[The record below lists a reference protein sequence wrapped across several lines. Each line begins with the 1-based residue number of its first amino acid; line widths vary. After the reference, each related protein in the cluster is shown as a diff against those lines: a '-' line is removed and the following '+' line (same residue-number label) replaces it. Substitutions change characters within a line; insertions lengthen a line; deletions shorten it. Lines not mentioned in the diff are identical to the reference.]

1 MTLLT
6 SDTTPRPPDVWE
18 PGHRFLLRA
27 AGLPLETVR
36 GLRCPGT
43 GDWADEVLELEER
56 LTADG
61 AALSDLLHGLL
72 GAADAAGSDARR
84 LLLSLRRAVFNN
96 RLPADPGAAGRLVT
110 GLSEPVGA
118 RLADWLA
125 RRTRY
130 ADLLG
135 GGPEL
140 LAREMRDARRSLRE
154 ALAGERFRLGLLLAS
169 PTLDGRLDGYLA
181 DTSAEPGKRMRK
193 IERSAL
199 TYLYRTACKTSPFST
214 LTAVATGT
222 FDPGALDTAPASAP
236 DSAPSAPPA
245 LRVGEEWTSH
255 VRLNVVVLGRLADLI
270 LADPVRRQDLPVVLA
285 PGWGRDEDRIR
296 YVRQWVTT
304 GDDSAAVTF
313 DAVRDRLFYLRG
325 SGTLDRLLTFFSTH
339 EGPRHRDLVDM
350 LRSERGAGPDEAER
364 YAAALLQ
371 LGMVQ
376 VPGLRTDVHSPD
388 PLRSFQQALR
398 GLGAPWAD
406 AVAASLDGPAACLA
420 AYPAAPLT
428 ERRTLLRTLRAQL
441 LDVQRE
447 LGAADAALPQTLV
460 YEDVSAGED
469 LRGGPGPLAGATGRA
484 LRRVEGILPMYDITL
499 PQRITLRGF
508 FLARHGS
515 GGRCDDLLGL
525 VHDFHEDLFDQY
537 ISFTSKRSAFDAEG
551 EYVPEENWLG
561 QSALRS
567 LDSARRR
574 FVAGMREQWAEH
586 GAADE
591 IRLPASLLTDVAGEL
606 SSITQDFTPQSHHIQ
621 VAGPG
626 PDGRPLV
633 VLNRSYGGLAF
644 PFSRFTHV
652 YDPDGATSPDARPG
666 LSERLR
672 AELLTRAPEGAV
684 LAELTGGPITT
695 NLNLHGR
702 LTSHQIVCPGETSTV
717 PEDARI
723 HLEDLYLQ
731 HDEATDRLVLR
742 SRRLGCEVVPVY
754 LGYLV
759 PVALP
764 EIPRTL
770 LLLAPSTMTPTDV
783 WGGVP
788 EAPARD
794 GVTRRPRVV
803 HDGVVVSR
811 RSWTAD
817 AQVLPA
823 RTPGADEAGWFLGW
837 RRWRRAHGL
846 PAQVFATVLREG
858 RRALGAKPLYVD
870 FDSPLSLTA
879 FDALLER
886 GPGDAV
892 VLREMLPSEDA
903 PHVLS
908 EQGHH
913 VAELAVETFTSRPRT
928 EDGPTCRN

>member
-6 SDTTPRPPDVWE
+6 SDTTSRAPDVWE
-18 PGHRFLLRA
+18 PGHRFLLRV

-36 GLRCPGT
+36 GLRCPNT
-43 GDWADEVLELEER
+43 GGWADEVLELEER
-56 LTADG
+56 LAAEG
-61 AALSDLLHGLL
+61 AALSELLHGLL
-72 GAADAAGSDARR
+72 GAADAAGSEARR
-84 LLLSLRRAVFNN
+84 LLLHLRRAVFNN
-96 RLPADPGAAGRLVT
+96 RLPADPRAAERLVT
-110 GLSEPVGA
+110 GLSEAAGA
-118 RLADWLA
+118 RFADWLA
-125 RRTRY
+125 RRVRY
-130 ADLLG
+130 A
-135 GGPEL
+135 EL
-140 LAREMRDARRSLRE
+140 LDRGPGLLAGEMRDARRALRE
-154 ALAGERFRLGLLLAS
+154 ALAGERLRLGLLLAS
-169 PTLDGRLDGYLA
+169 PTLDSRLDGYLA

-222 FDPGALDTAPASAP
+222 FAPDAPGAAPRAP
-236 DSAPSAPPA
+236 
-245 LRVGEEWTSH
+245 RIGEEWTSH

-296 YVRQWVTT
+296 YVRQWVTA
-304 GDDSAAVTF
+304 GDDGAAVTF
-313 DAVRDRLFYLRG
+313 DAVRDRLFYLRS
-325 SGTLDRLLTFFSTH
+325 SGTLDRLLAFFSAH

-350 LRSERGAGPDEAER
+350 LRTERGAGAEEAER
-364 YAAALLQ
+364 YASALLE

-376 VPGLRTDVHSPD
+376 VPGLRTDVHGAD
-388 PLRSFQQALR
+388 PLRSFQRALR

-420 AYPAAPLT
+420 AYPAAPLA
-428 ERRTLLRTLRAQL
+428 ERRALLRTLRAQL
-441 LDVQRE
+441 LGIQRE
-447 LGAADAALPQTLV
+447 LGAEEDAALPQTLV
-460 YEDVSAGED
+460 YEDVSAGAD
-469 LRGGPGPLAGATGRA
+469 LSGGPGPLSGATGQA
-484 LRRVEGILPMYDITL
+484 LRRVEGILPMYDVTL

-508 FLARHGS
+508 FLARYGS

-525 VHDFHEDLFDQY
+525 VHDFHEDFFDQY
-537 ISFTSKRSAFDAEG
+537 VSFTSKRSTFDADG

-561 QSALRS
+561 QSALRT

-574 FVAGMREQWAEH
+574 FVAGMREQWQRH
-586 GAADE
+586 GESAE
-591 IRLPASLLTDVAGEL
+591 IRLPAGLLTEVAGEL
-606 SSITQDFTPQSHHIQ
+606 APIVPEFSPQSHHLQ
-621 VAGPG
+621 LAGSDA
-626 PDGRPLV
+626 DGRPLV

-652 YDPDGATSPDARPG
+652 YDPDGSAPPDAPPG
-666 LSERLR
+666 LSERLAGELR
-672 AELLTRAPEGAV
+672 ARAPQGAV

-723 HLEDLYLQ
+723 HLEDLYLR
-731 HDEATDRLVLR
+731 HDPATDRLVLR
-742 SRRLGCEVVPVY
+742 SRRLEREVVPVY

-770 LLLAPSTMTPTDV
+770 LLLSPSTMTPTDV

-788 EAPARD
+788 EGPAVD

-817 AQVLPA
+817 ARVLPA

-846 PAQVFATVLREG
+846 PAQVFATVLRDG
-858 RRALGAKPLYVD
+858 RRALGAKPVYVD

-892 VLREMLPSEDA
+892 VLREALPAEDA
-903 PHVLS
+903 PHAVS
-908 EQGHH
+908 ARGHH

>member
-1 MTLLT
+1 MTLMT
-6 SDTTPRPPDVWE
+6 SDTAPRPPVVWE
-18 PGHRFLLRA
+18 PGRRFLLRA

-43 GDWADEVLELEER
+43 GAWAEEVLDLEER
-56 LTADG
+56 LTAEG
-61 AALSDLLHGLL
+61 TALSELLHGLL
-72 GAADAAGSDARR
+72 GPADAAGSDARR
-84 LLLSLRRAVFNN
+84 SLLALRRQVFNN
-96 RLPADPGAAGRLVT
+96 RLPADPRAAVRLVT
-110 GLSEPVGA
+110 GLAEPAGT

-125 RRTRY
+125 HRTRY
-130 ADLLG
+130 G
-135 GGPEL
+135 EL
-140 LAREMRDARRSLRE
+140 LTKGPGLLAGETRAARRALRE
-154 ALAGERFRLGLLLAS
+154 ALSGDRFRLGLLLAS
-169 PTLDGRLDGYLA
+169 PTLDSRLDGYLA

-222 FDPGALDTAPASAP
+222 FGEGAPGADPV
-236 DSAPSAPPA
+236 A
-245 LRVGEEWTSH
+245 LRVGERWTSH

-313 DAVRDRLFYLRG
+313 DAVRDRLFYLRN
-325 SGTLDRLLTFFSTH
+325 SGTLDRLLTFFGTH
-339 EGPRHRDLVDM
+339 EGLRHRDLVEM
-350 LRSERGAGPDEAER
+350 LRTERGAGTDECER

-406 AVAASLDGPAACLA
+406 TVADGLEGPAACLA

-428 ERRTLLRTLRAQL
+428 ERRTLLRTLRTRL
-441 LDVQRE
+441 LDVQRD
-447 LGAADAALPQTLV
+447 LGAENPTLPQTLL

-469 LRGGPGPLAGATGRA
+469 LPGGPGPLAGTAGRA
-484 LRRVEGILPMYDITL
+484 LRRIEGILPMFDITL

-508 FLARHGS
+508 FLARHGR

-525 VHDFHEDLFDQY
+525 VHDFHEDFFDQY
-537 ISFTSKRSAFDAEG
+537 ISFTSKRTAFDADG

-561 QSALRS
+561 QSELRT
-567 LDSARRR
+567 LDTARRR
-574 FVAGMREQWAEH
+574 FAAGMREQWEKH
-586 GAADE
+586 GTSDE
-591 IRLPASLLTDVAGEL
+591 IRLPAGLLAEVAGEL
-606 SSITQDFTPQSHHIQ
+606 APVTEGFTPQSHHIQ
-621 VAGPG
+621 VARTAPG
-626 PDGRPLV
+626 DGGDRPPLV

-652 YDPDGATSPDARPG
+652 YDRDGAAGPDTPPG

-672 AELLTRAPEGAV
+672 AELRSRCPEGAV
-684 LAELTGGPITT
+684 LAELTGGPVTT

-702 LTSHQIVCPGETSTV
+702 LTDHQIVCPGETSTV
-717 PEDARI
+717 PEEARL
-723 HLEDLYLQ
+723 HLDDLYLR
-731 HDEATDRLVLR
+731 HDEATDRLVLA
-742 SRRLGCEVVPVY
+742 SRRLGREVVPVY

-770 LLLAPSTMTPTDV
+770 LLLSPSTMTPTDL

-788 EAPARD
+788 EGPAHD

-803 HDGVVVSR
+803 HDGVVIGR

-817 AQVLPA
+817 ARALPA
-823 RTPGADEAGWFLGW
+823 REPGTDEARWYLAW
-837 RRWRRAHGL
+837 RRWRRTHRL

-870 FDSPLSLTA
+870 FGSPLSLAA
-879 FDALLER
+879 FDALVER
-886 GPGDAV
+886 EPGASV
-892 VLREMLPSEDA
+892 VLREMLPAEDGL
-903 PHVLS
+903 HLTS
-908 EQGHH
+908 GEGSH

-928 EDGPTCRN
+928 EDGPTCPN